1 MKKRFI
7 ISTFC
12 AGLVTIG
19 CGYSLATSTKF
30 PFLSLS
36 SGEAYTFA
44 LDSDNTP
51 TLTNVEKE
59 QKEVVA
65 TGLSNVLYLNY
76 SLASNVSGGH
86 ASLATGG
93 YISNYEAIND
103 ITSLTVAG
111 NGTFK
116 LGYGILT
123 VTDYV
128 SISLENTS
136 YTLTDVDMNYFKLV
150 ATSDNAVV
158 TSISGADSCTT
169 AAEFGVRTYH
179 TDGGTYTDKW
189 TRLVHDVPA
198 TQAFEMDLNWT
209 QTKATSTANAAN
221 PRFFIF
227 DADAAYDENDDFNTI
242 SNSNTALNCRVVQF
256 RQDWDVD
263 NYIIGNKKATY
274 VCVNTVNGDS
284 IEGAE
289 NAFVGADD
297 GEILFTTGFIC
308 EKGGNVGKPIGSK
321 NSNYAGVGWGS
332 IWNGGNVKLNV
343 TYTPAEGSE
352 TLNTLDL
359 QWHIENTADYV
370 INGNVISEDVEWA
383 FNMHQYIKF
392 SGIANIGFSIGS
404 MCNWTVLDASAR
416 GLN

>member
-36 SGEAYTFA
+36 SGATYTFA

-51 TLTNVEKE
+51 ELTNVEKE

-65 TGLSNVLYLNY
+65 TGLSNLLYLNY
-76 SLASNVSGGH
+76 SHASNVSGGH
-86 ASLATGG
+86 AKLAEGG

-103 ITSLTVAG
+103 ITSLTVSG

-123 VTDYV
+123 ITDYV

-136 YTLTDVDMNYFKLV
+136 YTLTGDDIDMNYFKLV

-169 AAEFGVRTYH
+169 AAEFGVRTYS
-179 TDGGTYTDKW
+179 TSGGTYVDGW
-189 TRLVHDVPA
+189 TRLVHDVPT
-198 TQAFEMDLNWT
+198 TQAFEIELKWL
-209 QTKATSTANAAN
+209 QTETKSGNANN
-221 PRFFIF
+221 PRFFAF
-227 DADAAYDENDDFNTI
+227 DSSTAYDENDDFIT
-242 SNSNTALNCRVVQF
+242 NSDDTMFKFKGVQF

-263 NYIIGNKKATY
+263 NFMSGGYNTKANYVSSRTVAGKEIAGKEGGFVDADGVLYSNGWVDDASGYIISNKNDDTSYSDLPVRWANLRKDAT
-274 VCVNTVNGDS
+274 VT
-284 IEGAE
+284 
-289 NAFVGADD
+289 
-297 GEILFTTGFIC
+297 
-308 EKGGNVGKPIGSK
+308 
-321 NSNYAGVGWGS
+321 
-332 IWNGGNVKLNV
+332 LNV
-343 TYTPAEGSE
+343 TYTPGEDGS
-352 TLNTLDL
+352 NTLDL
-359 QWHIENTADYV
+359 QWRAQNNYNGTDYSV
-370 INGNVISEDVEWA
+370 R
-383 FNMHQYIKF
+383 MHQYIQ
-392 SGIANIGFSIGS
+392 IPNIENFGLAIGS
-404 MCNWTVLDASAR
+404 GNCAWTILDASAR

>member
-1 MKKRFI
+1 MKKGFI
-7 ISTFC
+7 VSVLC

-19 CGYSLATSTKF
+19 CCYSLAASNKF

-65 TGLSNVLYLNY
+65 TGLRNVLYLNY

-86 ASLATGG
+86 ASLAAGG

-103 ITSLTVAG
+103 ITSLTVSG
-111 NGTFK
+111 SGTFK

-123 VTDYV
+123 ITDYV
-128 SISLENTS
+128 SFSLENTS

-150 ATSDNAVV
+150 ATSDGAVV
-158 TSISGADSCTT
+158 TSISGADSCTST
-169 AAEFGVRTYH
+169 AQYGVRPYSTS
-179 TDGGTYTDKW
+179 GGTYTDKW
-189 TRLVHDVPA
+189 TRLVHDIPE
-198 TQAFEMDLNWT
+198 TQAFEMDLTWVQNE
-209 QTKATSTANAAN
+209 TASGNANN
-221 PRFFIF
+221 PRFFVF
-227 DADAAYDENDDFNTI
+227 DADAAYDENDDFVTE
-242 SNSNTALNCRVVQF
+242 SNSKIFGFRGVQF

-263 NYIIGNKKATY
+263 NYITGDNKANN
-274 VCVNTVNGDS
+274 VSSNTVNGKS
-284 IEGAE
+284 VAGREGA
-289 NAFVGADD
+289 FVDSNGT
-297 GEILFTTGFIC
+297 LYTNSWIC
-308 EKGGNVGKPIGSK
+308 EKGGNIGKQIGSD
-321 NSNYAGVGWGS
+321 YAGIGWGS
-332 IWNGGNVKLNV
+332 IRNGGNVKLNV

-359 QWHIENTADYV
+359 QWHIENTVGSVD
-370 INGNVISEDVEWA
+370 WA

-392 SGIANIGFSIGS
+392 SGIDNIGFSIGS
-404 MCNWTVLDASAR
+404 GKCEWTISDASIR